1 MESFLQENI
10 LVVGIADMKVCGDPE
25 KMLVTYSLGSCVGIV
40 IYDPVVKV
48 GGMLHAMLPEATG
61 DRGAKEFNPFKFI
74 DTGVPLLFKETYK
87 YGAVKSRL
95 EISVIGGAQILD
107 DSGFFNIGKRNLAAL
122 RKIFWK
128 NGVMIDREHVEGAVS
143 RTVRLE
149 IGTGRVIL
157 RLGWGEEIVL

>member
-1 MESFLQENI
+1 MELLLHKNI
-10 LVVGIADMKVCGDPE
+10 LVVGIADMKVCDDPE
-25 KMLVTYSLGSCVGIV
+25 KTLVTYSLGSCVGV
-40 IYDPVVKV
+40 AVYDPVVRV

-61 DRGAKEFNPFKFI
+61 DHYEKGFNPFKFI

-95 EISVIGGAQILD
+95 EISVVGGAHILD

-128 NGVMIDREHVEGAVS
+128 NGVMIDREHVEGVIS

-149 IGTGRVIL
+149 MATGRVTL